1 MPRFSIIVPCFNA
14 EAFLPAALETV
25 TNQTERDWEFIC
37 VDDGS
42 GDGTFPML
50 LSAALKDTRIRVIRQ
65 RNQGPGAA
73 RNRGAAAA
81 RGEILVFLDAD
92 DLWVPGKLASLG
104 GAFDGADRPDLVFSQ
119 VAFFRDN
126 PGAPSAFSTVPAGQ
140 LTVRNFIG
148 ENPTC
153 TMSNVAITAETFRR
167 VGGFDTDM
175 HHSEDLAWLI
185 RVAASGAAING
196 IPEMLTFYRANEQG
210 LSADLEAMHRGWRRA
225 AAQVTALD
233 PSVSP
238 ADIRAAEA
246 VHLRYLARRAL
257 RTGAPATTALN
268 LICRAL
274 AKSPAGYFNDPRR
287 SLAIAAGSL
296 AALFMPASTRR
307 MAFGN

>member
-50 LSAALKDTRIRVIRQ
+50 LSAALKDNRIRVIRQ
-65 RNQGPGAA
+65 QNQGPGAA

-81 RGEILVFLDAD
+81 SGEILVFLDAD
-92 DLWVPGKLASLG
+92 DLWAPGKLAALG
-104 GAFDGADRPDLVFSQ
+104 RAFAAADRPDLVFSR
-119 VAFFRDN
+119 VAFFRDD
-126 PGAPSAFSTVPAGQ
+126 PGAPGAFSTVPAGP
-140 LTVRNFIG
+140 LSVRSFMG

-153 TMSNVAITAETFRR
+153 TMSNIAITAETFRR
-167 VGGFDTDM
+167 AGGFDTDM
-175 HHSEDLAWLI
+175 HHAEDLAWLI
-185 RVAASGAAING
+185 RAAASGAVIKG
-196 IPEMLTFYRANEQG
+196 IPETLTFYRANEKG

-225 AAQVTALD
+225 VAQVTVLD
-233 PSVSP
+233 PSVPP

-257 RTGAPATTALN
+257 RTGAPATTALH

-274 AKSPAGYFNDPRR
+274 AKSPSGYFNDPRR

-296 AALFMPASTRR
+296 AALFMPVGARR
-307 MAFGN
+307 LAFGN